1 MGWTKSKER
10 PMRYLIS
17 VGRDR
22 LRKKTL
28 MDLWDICDSEGSS
41 MADEVWD
48 ALFTHVER
56 YGISKGGDGRVMM
69 DKGPQPDMSMPEA
82 EQVADNVFDDAV
94 ANEAYAAQEDLVE
107 EVLDEERRKKPRMAT
122 SDMFGHKRNA

>member
-1 MGWTKSKER
+1 MVWTKEKER

-28 MDLWDICDSEGSS
+28 MDLWDICDREGSS
-41 MADEVWD
+41 MADEIWD

-56 YGISKGGDGRVMM
+56 YGVGTGGDGRVMM
-69 DKGPQPDMSMPEA
+69 DKEPEPDFSM
-82 EQVADNVFDDAV
+82 ADDDGFDDVV
-94 ANEAYAAQEDLVE
+94 ANEAYEAQENVVE
-107 EVLDEERRKKPRMAT
+107 EIIDEESREPRRVA
-122 SDMFGHKRNA
+122 SSNIFGNTRYE

>member
-1 MGWTKSKER
+1 MVWTKEKER

-28 MDLWDICDSEGSS
+28 MDLWDICDREGSS
-41 MADEVWD
+41 MADEIWD

-56 YGISKGGDGRVMM
+56 YGVGTGGDGRVMM
-69 DKGPQPDMSMPEA
+69 DEEPKPDFSM
-82 EQVADNVFDDAV
+82 ADDDGFDDVV
-94 ANEAYAAQEDLVE
+94 ANEAYEAQENVVE
-107 EVLDEERRKKPRMAT
+107 EIIDEESREPRRVA
-122 SDMFGHKRNA
+122 SSNIFGNTRYE

>member
-1 MGWTKSKER
+1 MVWTKEKER

-28 MDLWDICDSEGSS
+28 MDLWDICDREGSS
-41 MADEVWD
+41 MADEIWD

-56 YGISKGGDGRVMM
+56 YGVGTGGDGRVMM
-69 DKGPQPDMSMPEA
+69 DKVPEPDFSM
-82 EQVADNVFDDAV
+82 ADDNEFDDVV
-94 ANEAYAAQEDLVE
+94 ANEAYEAQEDVVE
-107 EVLDEERRKKPRMAT
+107 EIIDEESREPRRVE
-122 SDMFGHKRNA
+122 SGNIFGNTRYE

>member
-1 MGWTKSKER
+1 MVWTKEKER

-28 MDLWDICDSEGSS
+28 MDLWDICDREGSS
-41 MADEVWD
+41 MADEIWD

-56 YGISKGGDGRVMM
+56 YGDGKRMAE
-69 DKGPQPDMSMPEA
+69 GPQPDFSMPEEA
-82 EQVADNVFDDAV
+82 NVFDDVV
-94 ANEAYAAQEDLVE
+94 ANEAYEAQEEVVE
-107 EVLDEERRKKPRMAT
+107 EILDEESREPRRVE
-122 SDMFGHKRNA
+122 SSNIFGNTRYE

>member
-1 MGWTKSKER
+1 MVWTKEKER

-28 MDLWDICDSEGSS
+28 MDLWDICDREGSS
-41 MADEVWD
+41 MADEIWD

-56 YGISKGGDGRVMM
+56 YGDGKRMAE
-69 DKGPQPDMSMPEA
+69 GPQPDFSMPDEG
-82 EQVADNVFDDAV
+82 FDDAV
-94 ANEAYAAQEDLVE
+94 ANEAYDAQERVVE
-107 EVLDEERRKKPRMAT
+107 EILDEESREPRRVE
-122 SDMFGHKRNA
+122 SSNIFGNTRYE

>member
-1 MGWTKSKER
+1 MVWTKEKER

-28 MDLWDICDSEGSS
+28 MDLWDICDREGSS
-41 MADEVWD
+41 MADEIWD

-56 YGISKGGDGRVMM
+56 YGVGTGGDGRVMM
-69 DKGPQPDMSMPEA
+69 DEGPQPDFSMPD
-82 EQVADNVFDDAV
+82 DNVFDDVV
-94 ANEAYAAQEDLVE
+94 ANESAEAHE
-107 EVLDEERRKKPRMAT
+107 EVVNEVLENEERREARRVE
-122 SDMFGHKRNA
+122 SGNIFGNKRYE

>member
-1 MGWTKSKER
+1 
-10 PMRYLIS
+10 MRYLIS

-28 MDLWDICDSEGSS
+28 MDLWDICDREGSS

-56 YGISKGGDGRVMM
+56 YGISNGGDGRVMM
-69 DKGPQPDMSMPEA
+69 DRGPQPDMSMPEA
-82 EQVADNVFDDAV
+82 ENIFDGVVA
-94 ANEAYAAQEDLVE
+94 EESSAAHEEVVE
-107 EVLDEERRKKPRMAT
+107 EVLNERTESRRVDSRNMY
-122 SDMFGHKRNA
+122 GHKGNA

>member
-1 MGWTKSKER
+1 MVWTKEKER

-28 MDLWDICDSEGSS
+28 MDLWDICDREGSS
-41 MADEVWD
+41 MADEIWD

-56 YGISKGGDGRVMM
+56 YGDGKRMAE
-69 DKGPQPDMSMPEA
+69 GPQPDFSMPEEA
-82 EQVADNVFDDAV
+82 NVFDDVV
-94 ANEAYAAQEDLVE
+94 ANEAYDAQERVVE
-107 EVLDEERRKKPRMAT
+107 EILDEESREPRRVE
-122 SDMFGHKRNA
+122 SSNIFGNTRYE

>member
-41 MADEVWD
+41 MADEV
-48 ALFTHVER
+48 
-56 YGISKGGDGRVMM
+56 
-69 DKGPQPDMSMPEA
+69 
-82 EQVADNVFDDAV
+82 
-94 ANEAYAAQEDLVE
+94 
-107 EVLDEERRKKPRMAT
+107 
-122 SDMFGHKRNA
+122 

>member
-1 MGWTKSKER
+1 MGWTKEKER

-28 MDLWDICDSEGSS
+28 MGLWDICDREGSS

-56 YGISKGGDGRVMM
+56 YGISEGRKPDIDAVNLM
-69 DKGPQPDMSMPEA
+69 DKGPQPDFSMPEEA
-82 EQVADNVFDDAV
+82 NVFDDAV
-94 ANEAYAAQEDLVE
+94 ANESFAAHEEVVE

-122 SDMFGHKRNA
+122 SDMFGRKGDA

>member
-1 MGWTKSKER
+1 MVWTKEKER

-28 MDLWDICDSEGSS
+28 VDLWDICDREGSS
-41 MADEVWD
+41 MADEIWD

-56 YGISKGGDGRVMM
+56 YGVGTGGDGRVMM
-69 DKGPQPDMSMPEA
+69 DKVPEPDFSM
-82 EQVADNVFDDAV
+82 ADDNEFDDVV
-94 ANEAYAAQEDLVE
+94 ANEAYEAQEDVVE
-107 EVLDEERRKKPRMAT
+107 EIIDEESREPRRVE
-122 SDMFGHKRNA
+122 SGNIFGNTRYE